1 MPEATSIPGGAEPV
15 PTVSIGEKTAQPSL
29 KRDAAID
36 LRIGLN
42 MLGEEGRKLLAEYI
56 YIKRQR
62 TTDKTNTTL
71 ERTRT
76 NGNQDHYD
84 SSNSTRL

>member
-1 MPEATSIPGGAEPV
+1 MPEATSIPGGTEPV

-29 KRDAAID
+29 TRDAAID

-56 YIKRQR
+56 SIKRQR
-62 TTDKTNTTL
+62 IAGKTA
-71 ERTRT
+71 
-76 NGNQDHYD
+76 
-84 SSNSTRL
+84 